1 MLIDEIVKR
10 EYGTSINI
18 LRRVPVSGG
27 DINRAYALE
36 LSDGTKIFM
45 KANSPGSLDFFRTE
59 AEGLAS
65 MRKTA
70 TIKVPRVIDF
80 GADESESF
88 LLLEYIE
95 LGGRSRSSSEKLGVG
110 LAAMHLHDAS
120 EFVPGGKY
128 GFYTNNYA
136 GSTPQDNSPEDSWI
150 DFFANKRL
158 RPLFEKTAHYYDKE
172 DKKRIEKLIDDLGR
186 FIPEPENPSILHGD
200 LWGGNYMIDA
210 AGEPWLIDPATYVGH
225 AEADLAMTELFGG
238 FDSAFYD
245 AYMEIAGIDA
255 GYKGRK
261 DLYNL
266 YHILNHLNLFGS
278 GYLYSVK
285 SIISRYV

>member
-1 MLIDEIVKR
+1 MIEEIIKR
-10 EYGTSINI
+10 EYGSSASV
-18 LRRVPVSGG
+18 LRRAPVSGG

-36 LSDGTKIFM
+36 LSDGMRIFM
-45 KANSPGSLDFFRTE
+45 KSNAPGNLDFFRTE
-59 AEGLAS
+59 AEGLTA

-70 TIKVPRVIDF
+70 SISIPKVIDF

-95 LGGRSRSSSEKLGVG
+95 TGVRSRASSEKLGAG
-110 LAAMHLHDAS
+110 LAAMHLCDAG
-120 EFVPGGKY
+120 EFVPDGKY
-128 GFYTNNYA
+128 GFYINNYA
-136 GSTPQDNSPEDSWI
+136 GSTPQDNSPSDNWA
-150 DFFANKRL
+150 DFFANMRL
-158 RPLFEKTAHYYDKE
+158 RPLFEKTSHYYDRD
-172 DKKRIEKLIDDLGR
+172 DKKRIEKLLENLGR
-186 FIPEPENPSILHGD
+186 FLPEPERPSILHGD
-200 LWGGNYMIDA
+200 LWGGNYMIDS

-245 AYMEIAGIDA
+245 AYREVAGIDA
-255 GYKGRK
+255 GYKDRK

-278 GYLYSVK
+278 AYLYSVR
-285 SIISRYV
+285 SIIARYG